1 MKKETRRT
9 PLNYWLSFHQRH
21 FGASSSFLFPS
32 YHRGNVAMLQ
42 RLPPPSAEFEPP
54 PTITSSQLAASR
66 AKIKLRGDNVY
77 RVFACS

>member
-1 MKKETRRT
+1 
-9 PLNYWLSFHQRH
+9 
-21 FGASSSFLFPS
+21 
-32 YHRGNVAMLQ
+32 MLQ

-54 PTITSSQLAASR
+54 PTITSSQLGASR